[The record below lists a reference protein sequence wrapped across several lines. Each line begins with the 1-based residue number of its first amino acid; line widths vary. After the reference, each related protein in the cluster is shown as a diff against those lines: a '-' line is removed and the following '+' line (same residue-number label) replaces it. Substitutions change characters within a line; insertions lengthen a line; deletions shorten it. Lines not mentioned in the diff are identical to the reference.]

1 MSGGDVLVDLAPG
14 AALVLD
20 GAEWVV
26 ERAEPQYGRAVLVST
41 GGQRLPVTF
50 RFLVHHP
57 GCRPSSRTSAPR
69 AADRGRQPASLSDLT
84 ARQREWVSL
93 RVAHLLEAETGFRG
107 GDPLRPGP
115 GEPRPG
121 FDPVATT
128 RTQRRQ
134 EKAAEL
140 AALDRDQARL
150 LGLDR
155 VGYRTLLRWEA
166 RRRQFGPVGCAD
178 DRWLRP
184 RAGHPGVSEQVRE
197 AIHTV
202 HQETLHRSRVS
213 MRTRERM
220 IHQYIRERHGPDAE
234 AAIPSYGTLRVV
246 WREWFGPGGAR
257 QRYARSAEIPTNGGH
272 VVVHRPGQVI
282 ALDTTILPVKVR
294 ESVFDE
300 PVSVHLTLALDVYTH
315 SLVAFRLTLVSD
327 AAMDVAMLLRD
338 VMMPLPMRADWGP
351 EMAWPYPGLPAAVVA
366 EFAGYEVAGLPFFAP
381 ETITTDHGS
390 VYRNHQLVEAQRV
403 LGANILPARV
413 LRSTDKQAV
422 ERAFGAARSLLF
434 EHLLGYTGVDVADR
448 GADPEADAVLT
459 VDAMESLIAAWVV
472 QIWQNRRLGEHAPCW
487 DPVGDHSP
495 NTLFAAAMAQGGFAL
510 EIPSPELYYQLLP
523 AHHVRIHGQ
532 RGVKVRGFWYDGPAL
547 EDYRH
552 ILSGRGGRHRDRWVV
567 RSDPRDARVV
577 FFQDPKTHDWYPLRW
592 TGLPPQGE
600 VPAFSDARVRDVL
613 AAARQAG
620 LRPRTDTEL
629 LPVLLDLI
637 GAHIP
642 VEAWPTRMGKTDRTA
657 HAREARQA
665 QAAATDRPDHPR
677 PAPATPPHPESHGK
691 ASVNIHATNPGT
703 ADSAAGQGW
712 QRRARQAQQA
722 VDEDRAQRR
731 HRALAGQPVVPP
743 PRLGEAFRRR
753 NLFLLP
759 ADDEDD
765 ATPATDDTE
774 GR

>member
-1 MSGGDVLVDLAPG
+1 MNGGDVLVDLAPG

-20 GAEWVV
+20 GAEWMV
-26 ERAEPQYGRAVLVST
+26 ERVEPQYGRAVLVST

-50 RFLVHHP
+50 QFLINHP
-57 GCRPSSRTSAPR
+57 GCRPSSRTSAGW
-69 AADRGRQPASLSDLT
+69 AADRDRQPASMADLT
-84 ARQREWVSL
+84 ARQRELVTL
-93 RVAHLLEAETGFRG
+93 RVAHLLEVETGFRG
-107 GDPLRPGP
+107 GDALLAGP

-121 FDPVATT
+121 FDPAVTT
-128 RTQRRQ
+128 RTKRR
-134 EKAAEL
+134 EAKAAEL

-155 VGYRTLLRWEA
+155 VGYRTLLRWEV

-184 RAGHPGVSEQVRE
+184 RAGHPCVGEQVRE
-197 AIHTV
+197 AIHAV
-202 HQETLHRSRVS
+202 RQETLHRSRVS

-220 IHQYIRERHGPDAE
+220 IHQYVREQHGPDAE
-234 AAIPSYGTLRVV
+234 ATIPSYGTLRVV

-257 QRYARSAEIPTNGGH
+257 QRYARSAEVPTSGGH
-272 VVVHRPGQVI
+272 VVVHRPGQVV

-294 ESVFDE
+294 EGVFGE

-327 AAMDVAMLLRD
+327 ASVDVAMLLRD
-338 VMMPLPMRADWGP
+338 VMMPLPLRADWGP

-413 LRSTDKQAV
+413 LRPTDKQAV
-422 ERAFGAARSLLF
+422 ERAFGGARSLLF

-448 GADPEADAVLT
+448 GVDPEADAVLT
-459 VDAMESLIAAWVV
+459 VDAMEGLIAVWAVK
-472 QIWQNRRLGEHAPCW
+472 IWQNRRLGEHAPCW

-510 EIPSPELYYQLLP
+510 EIPSPQLYYQLLP
-523 AHHVRIHGQ
+523 AHHVHVHGQ
-532 RGVKVRGFWYDGPAL
+532 RGVKVRGLWYDGPAL
-547 EDYRH
+547 EEYRH
-552 ILSGRGGRHRDRWVV
+552 TPSGRGGRHRDRWVV
-567 RSDPRDARVV
+567 RRDPRDARTV
-577 FFQDPKTHDWYPLRW
+577 FFQDPKTHDWHPLRW
-592 TGLPPQGE
+592 TGLPPEGE

-620 LRPRTDTEL
+620 LRPRTDAEL
-629 LPVLLDLI
+629 LPVLLELI

-677 PAPATPPHPESHGK
+677 PVSAAPARPSDDGTGG
-691 ASVNIHATNPGT
+691 ASPSVTGPGV
-703 ADSAAGQGW
+703 ADMAAGPGW
-712 QRRARQAQQA
+712 RRRARQAQQA

-731 HRALAGQPVVPP
+731 QRALAGQPVVSP

-759 ADDEDD
+759 DDDED
-765 ATPATDDTE
+765 AAPATDDTE
-774 GR
+774 VR